1 MNPKIVY
8 LVVICIT
15 FVTVVAV
22 GGGAWLTAKGY
33 QGGELLLSMA
43 GTGLGGLIAMLSS
56 TRSTPSGS
64 TTDPLKTEVTN
75 TTANPVNTTESHNV

>member
-15 FVTVVAV
+15 VLSMAAGAT
-22 GGGAWLTAKGY
+22 GAWLTAKGY
-33 QGGELLLSMA
+33 QGGELLIGTC

-56 TRSTPSGS
+56 TRTSATGTPADPVQ
-64 TTDPLKTEVTN
+64 TTVVNPPS
-75 TTANPVNTTESHNV
+75 NPVNTTDTH